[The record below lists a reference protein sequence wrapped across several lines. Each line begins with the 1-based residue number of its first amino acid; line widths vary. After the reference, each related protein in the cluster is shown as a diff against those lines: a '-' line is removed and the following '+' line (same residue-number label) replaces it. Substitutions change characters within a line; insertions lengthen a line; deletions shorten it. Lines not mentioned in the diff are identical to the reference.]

1 MISIAASHTST
12 PVALYSA
19 YIDYYLTLYNSSAIT
34 WEPIHNTR
42 HSPDRPPRQFDHFLL
57 LIIITPS
64 CCGIIFASG
73 QKKEKKESKQ
83 NKLRVGSACPPL
95 RHYVMQPKSPSPIG
109 NSQYGFSIQ
118 YGLF

>member
-42 HSPDRPPRQFDHFLL
+42 HSPDHPPRQFDHFLL

-73 QKKEKKESKQ
+73 QKKKKKRIETKQ
-83 NKLRVGSACPPL
+83 TARWVRMPFPTQLCHAAKEP
-95 RHYVMQPKSPSPIG
+95 
-109 NSQYGFSIQ
+109 
-118 YGLF
+118 